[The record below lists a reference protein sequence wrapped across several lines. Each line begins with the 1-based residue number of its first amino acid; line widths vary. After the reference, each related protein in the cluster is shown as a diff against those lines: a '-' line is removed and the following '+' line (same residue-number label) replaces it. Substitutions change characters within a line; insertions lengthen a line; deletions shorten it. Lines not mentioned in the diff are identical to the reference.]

1 MALNLKWFHFRATGR
16 RMPVRGPVGSADLAF
31 SLFYIV
37 SLRRMVFDYIMHH
50 TKRNEQEEH

>member
-1 MALNLKWFHFRATGR
+1 
-16 RMPVRGPVGSADLAF
+16 MPVRGPVGSADLAF